1 MDVVPPQLS
10 LLIWKCYVTSIK
22 RRKLTFALEVLV
34 PGLLALT
41 LVYARLHVTFET
53 VHNVTLFEHLSINR
67 LPLRYRLPPPSAS
80 KWILYYAPNTE
91 LVNMLLNNVANDA
104 VPQLE
109 ARGFETEEAMVAHYT
124 AEMAH
129 RDSVLGGIVFPD
141 FENNATQIFVDRV
154 RFKVRLKAAPRM
166 KLSNS
171 EPLQS
176 WSTDSNFPVLQVFS
190 PRHPKNKDDGSPG
203 YFAEGFLY
211 LQQEVFQEVLVHMV
225 NQGNFNVSMPVPTTV
240 LLQRF
245 PLPPYTTD
253 PFFFIIQYFLPIIV
267 LLCFTSP
274 SLSVIRHVST
284 EKESGMRDFLH
295 MMGIN
300 PWLNYIAWFLVTL
313 MAMTISS
320 VVLVFTTMTPLTGN
334 GPVIR
339 NSNPLVILL
348 LFVVYSTSTINFAF
362 LVGSLFNSANTSV
375 AGLFTAYTA
384 SFFPFLLFFSMNN
397 THTTT
402 ATILACLL
410 CNTALPLG
418 VTMTAVLEAG
428 NEGAQWNNIAL
439 NPNPGLGL
447 SLFSIINM
455 LIFDSVLYAV
465 LVWYI
470 EGSHMNRLVDREPW
484 TFFKVGFHLEEEKRT
499 FRHQLE
505 PQRQVPSHSEPGLP
519 ETRPKDATSV
529 YFEEFS
535 LKAIPGV
542 ELVNL
547 TKVYNKV
554 PVVNNVSFKAFR
566 GQITALLGHNGAGK
580 TTTIRMMT
588 GQLASTKGLVL
599 IGGHNVK
606 TQSQAAHED
615 MGICPQTD
623 IHFKDM
629 TVYEHLFFFSELKR
643 VPSSEIEQQLCKLL
657 SLLKMSQ
664 KRQVLARHLSGGYR
678 RKLSIGIALVGNS
691 KVVILDEPTSGLD
704 PAARREIWDLLILE
718 KANRTILLTTHA
730 MEEADAIGDRIA
742 IMANG
747 VIQCCGTSFFLKKNL
762 GAGYHMVIV
771 KNPVC
776 NVRTLL
782 EVVAAFAPSAEMESN
797 VGTELS
803 LRISRFDQPFFKHL
817 FSHLE
822 DNKEKLGISSFG
834 VSVTTLEEVFL
845 RNMRS
850 KRDCVHTK
858 HVSIHIPLEIRHRR
872 TLVRLTKSDSQL
884 IGILNSFMPA
894 SGSSDESGEK
904 SPTNTGLRLFVQQT
918 WALLTMNMLNS
929 VRNVQ
934 LTVSQLLVPLAV
946 LSFTLTWID
955 LLPKVY
961 VPSARLLDINRIHWS
976 TVPYSFRGNKSR
988 SLIEAFK
995 NQLDSYRV

>member
-91 LVNMLLNNVANDA
+91 LVNRLLDNVANDA

-141 FENNATQIFVDRV
+141 FENNATQMFVDRV

-284 EKESGMRDFLH
+284 EKESGMRDFLQ

-313 MAMTISS
+313 MAMTVSS

-455 LIFDSVLYAV
+455 LIFDTVLYAV

-470 EGSHMNRLVDREPW
+470 EGSHMNRLVDRQPW
-484 TFFKVGFHLEEEKRT
+484 TLF
-499 FRHQLE
+499 
-505 PQRQVPSHSEPGLP
+505 
-519 ETRPKDATSV
+519 
-529 YFEEFS
+529 
-535 LKAIPGV
+535 
-542 ELVNL
+542 
-547 TKVYNKV
+547 KVYNKV

-580 TTTIRMMT
+580 TTTIRMIT

-629 TVYEHLFFFSELKR
+629 TVYEHLLFFSELKR

-664 KRQVLARHLSGGYR
+664 KRAVLARHLSGGYR

-691 KVVILDEPTSGLD
+691 KVVILDEPTAGMD

-845 RNMRS
+845 R
-850 KRDCVHTK
+850 
-858 HVSIHIPLEIRHRR
+858 
-872 TLVRLTKSDSQL
+872 
-884 IGILNSFMPA
+884 
-894 SGSSDESGEK
+894 
-904 SPTNTGLRLFVQQT
+904 
-918 WALLTMNMLNS
+918 
-929 VRNVQ
+929 
-934 LTVSQLLVPLAV
+934 
-946 LSFTLTWID
+946 
-955 LLPKVY
+955 
-961 VPSARLLDINRIHWS
+961 
-976 TVPYSFRGNKSR
+976 
-988 SLIEAFK
+988 
-995 NQLDSYRV
+995 